1 VAIEAAWRARRDAPR
16 GRLAER
22 AEQLVLLAI
31 VVTAAGGLG
40 LFVGGARPTETLHF
54 LYAVVGLGA
63 LPVADSLSRRWRPR
77 AQGAATV
84 VAALAVL
91 VVILRLFQTG

>member
-1 VAIEAAWRARRDAPR
+1 MAIEGAWRARRDAPR
-16 GRLAER
+16 GPLAER
-22 AEQLVLLAI
+22 AEQILLLAI

-40 LFVGGARPTETLHF
+40 LFVSGARPTETLHF
-54 LYAVVGLGA
+54 LYAVVGLGL
-63 LPVADSLSRRWRPR
+63 LPVTGSLSRRWRPR

-84 VAALAVL
+84 VAALVVL